1 MQYQQT
7 NMSGKIICPKCCGNG
22 YVNSFIKNDEGK
34 EKAIAIDCD
43 YCNNQG
49 EVDIT
54 EDVMKDLEQMKGIN

>member
-1 MQYQQT
+1 M
-7 NMSGKIICPKCCGNG
+7 
-22 YVNSFIKNDEGK
+22 
-34 EKAIAIDCD
+34 DCD